1 MLFIYEAWHK
11 VSEETIKNCWRHSG
25 ILNQLKT
32 TETTEKIVQHKTIEE
47 IKIHL
52 SKFKTGFEPIYTA
65 DEFIHIDDFEDTCK
79 ELTELD
85 LINRYTKPYIEE
97 EGSYD
102 EDDLENALQHIEIEE
117 KLISIKEAQI
127 SLNNV
132 WQCIE
137 QHSSMNEEH
146 LASLFKSLL
155 DD

>member
-1 MLFIYEAWHK
+1 MYRI
-11 VSEETIKNCWRHSG
+11 
-25 ILNQLKT
+25 Q
-32 TETTEKIVQHKTIEE
+32 
-47 IKIHL
+47 
-52 SKFKTGFEPIYTA
+52 
-65 DEFIHIDDFEDTCK
+65 

-146 LASLFKSLL
+146 LASLFNIRSLL
-155 DD
+155 FDDLKEENTIQPKLDKYFSKK